1 MHFSILCLALG
12 ATAQALPQV
21 LPSNTTS
28 ALSSSSTSSGLTGG
42 LLGLDS
48 PVSSLLSKVG
58 LGGDDSI
65 DSLLIALNLS
75 EVSSL
80 LDLTTVLQSLNL
92 NGLLKRDGLGL
103 NKTVNELSV
112 QNLLALLNTETGNAT
127 QFLSGLGVNDN
138 TINSTLSKLNLGQ
151 DATVGN
157 LLGALNLNGT
167 STVADLTK
175 SLGGL
180 SKRSALLG
188 LTGESGS
195 GLLGLDALDLGT
207 LDSLLAGLGLSQG
220 SQLTSVLNTLN
231 LSQTSSL
238 TSLFSGLGL
247 DTSSFNGLLA
257 SNGLSGSNS
266 ISSVLTSVE
275 VPLNAT
281 LGQLFSGLGITDAL
295 FLARILLRP
304 FGHMQSPSRF
314 PSAQPDIQ
322 SSPRTERKRKR
333 RAQEEATN
341 KQQTLQGLL
350 SDQQEPSSVSS
361 STLPRSKR
369 IRQGSANPST
379 PPKKLA
385 RTDMYS
391 FPSRSQAT
399 NGNGVVDLTNGSPS
413 PSPQTRRVNGAMKG
427 RGGLNPHT
435 GAKKLVVKNLK
446 QNTGWDSKAYL
457 EKIWNQL
464 DAALAIIFT
473 GGQGGFS
480 KEDLYRGVENV
491 CRQGGAST
499 LFSRLE
505 SRCRQH
511 VEHDLRDSL
520 TGKAGSDNITVL
532 EAVIAEWARWKQE
545 MAVIRAI
552 FFFLDRSYLLSSSKP
567 TLSDLT
573 PQIFRDVVFTAESL
587 KPKTVDG
594 ACDLVARDRTQQQA
608 LDKTLFRQA
617 VDMFHELQV
626 YSASFEPRFLGTT
639 QNYVAEWSDNLI
651 VEKSLPQYVAL
662 AEAFMASEMARCDE
676 FALDAST
683 KRELLAVLEDHFVVR
698 KETDL
703 TEYEP
708 LASLLDRNAMADL
721 TALYALLNR
730 RRLGDKLRPAFEKWV
745 DETGTSVVFS
755 KNEDDMIVQLL
766 SLKRRLDAT
775 WKTAFQRDASLG
787 HGLRESF
794 ETFVNKTK
802 KGEATWGT
810 DNTKVGEMIAKYVDQ
825 LLRGGAK
832 AIPEVLT
839 ARRASSITAPNQ
851 PALEKAVDGAEEN
864 NEDEEIDEDTEIN
877 IQLDQVLDLFRFLQ
891 GKAVFEAFYKKD
903 LARRLLMAR
912 SASSDAERSMLT
924 RLKTE
929 CGAGFTQN
937 LEQMFKDVELA
948 REEMQSYKSRL
959 EERVGYEKGK
969 NVDLNVNILSAAAW
983 PTYPDIPVVIPS
995 NVKKSIDDFEL
1006 HYKSKHTG
1014 RKLDWKHALA
1024 HCQMRAKF
1032 DKGYKELVVSS
1043 FQAVVLLLFN
1053 GVKPDEHLPYS
1064 HIQTETGLPEQEVKR
1079 TLQSLACAKLRPLT
1093 KHPKGKEINDTD
1105 TFTVNTS
1112 FDHPKFRVKINQVQ
1126 LKETKEENKET
1137 HIRVA
1142 EDRNF
1147 ECQAAIVRILKSKK
1161 TISHQQLVSET
1172 ISATM
1177 SRGVLAVADIKKNV
1191 DRLIEKDYMEREE
1204 GNMYSY
1210 IA

>member
-12 ATAQALPQV
+12 ATAQALPQI
-21 LPSNTTS
+21 LPSSTTS
-28 ALSSSSTSSGLTGG
+28 ALSSSSPSSGLTGG
-42 LLGLDS
+42 LGLNS
-48 PVSSLLSKVG
+48 PISSLLSKVG

-65 DSLLIALNLS
+65 DSFLSALDLS

-80 LDLTTVLQSLNL
+80 LDLTTVLQSLDL
-92 NGLLKRDGLGL
+92 NGLLKRDGALGL
-103 NKTVNELSV
+103 GLTQTVDELSV

-138 TINSTLSKLNLGQ
+138 TVNGILRKLDLGQ
-151 DATVGN
+151 NATVGN
-157 LLGALNLNGT
+157 LLRALNLNGT
-167 STVADLTK
+167 STVTDLTN

-188 LTGESGS
+188 LTGGSNS

-207 LDSLLAGLGLSQG
+207 LNSLLAGLGLSQG
-220 SQLTSVLNTLN
+220 SQLTSVLDTLN

-247 DTSSFNGLLA
+247 DTSSFDGLLA
-257 SNGLSGSNS
+257 SNGLSGSDS
-266 ISSVLTSVE
+266 ISSVLTSLE
-275 VPLNAT
+275 VPLDAT
-281 LGQLFSGLGITDAL
+281 LGQLFSGLGLTNAL
-295 FLARILLRP
+295 F
-304 FGHMQSPSRF
+304 HMQSPSRF

-322 SSPRTERKRKR
+322 SSPPTERKRKR
-333 RAQEEATN
+333 QAQEEATN
-341 KQQTLQGLL
+341 KQRTLQGLL
-350 SDQQEPSSVSS
+350 SGQQEPSRVPA
-361 STLPRSKR
+361 STSPRSKR
-369 IRQGSANPST
+369 IKQGSANPST

-391 FPSRSQAT
+391 FSSRSQAT
-399 NGNGVVDLTNGSPS
+399 NGNGVVDLTHSSPTS
-413 PSPQTRRVNGAMKG
+413 SPQTRRVNGAMKG

-457 EKIWNQL
+457 ERIWSRL

-520 TGKAGSDNITVL
+520 VGKAGLDNITVL

-545 MAVIRAI
+545 MVVIRAI

-573 PQIFRDVVFTAESL
+573 PQLFRDVVFTAESL

-683 KRELLAVLEDHFVVR
+683 KRDLLAVLEDHFVVR

-708 LASLLDRNAMADL
+708 LASLLDRNAVADL

-775 WKTAFQRDASLG
+775 WKTAFQRDAALG

-851 PALEKAVDGAEEN
+851 PALEKAVERAEEN
-864 NEDEEIDEDTEIN
+864 NEDEEVDEDTEIN

-969 NVDLNVNILSAAAW
+969 NVDLTVNILSAAAW

-1053 GVKPDEHLPYS
+1053 GIKPDEHLPYS

-1177 SRGVLAVADIKKNV
+1177 SRGVLAVADIKKNI